1 MAALPAIAAPD
12 PTLDALREASARI
25 GNAEPAR
32 PYLGMSAIGH
42 PCERW
47 LWYSFRWAVREQFD
61 CDTLWR
67 FEDGHRSEDVM
78 ADRLRLVPGV
88 QLRTIDPSTGRQ
100 FGAIDLGGHFR
111 GHADGLVTGLL
122 QAPKA
127 LHVWEA
133 KAVDRPKFMKLVRA
147 KERVGEK
154 SALKE
159 WGDKYF
165 GDEFYYSQAIMYMAY
180 FDAPRHYLTA
190 CTPGGR
196 EAISVRTEVDF
207 DEARR
212 LRAKA
217 ERIITAAEP
226 PPRLSISPSWH
237 QCKKMFGRECPAYAI
252 CHGRKTMPAVNCRTC
267 AHATPE
273 LDGNGRWS
281 CALRKRDLTVDE
293 QRAGCDQHRFI
304 PALVPWECTD
314 AHPGDNWIE
323 YRLPDGQLVRNGDP
337 GTGSYSSAEL
347 SALIAAPA
355 LAGTALDVARAAFDA
370 PLVAARPLTPEEQQ
384 QMANP
389 PPPAPARPYRTRGE
403 LGQ

>member
-1 MAALPAIAAPD
+1 MAAIPAIAASD
-12 PTLDALREASARI
+12 PTLDAVREASARI

-61 CDTLWR
+61 CDTLWC
-67 FEDGHRSEDVM
+67 FDDGHRSEDVM
-78 ADRLRLVPGV
+78 AARLRLVPGV

-100 FGAIDLGGHFR
+100 FGAVDLGGHFR
-111 GHADGLVTGLL
+111 GHADGLVTGLV

-133 KAVDRPKFMKLVRA
+133 KAVNEKKAAELDKLKA
-147 KERVGEK
+147 LHGEK
-154 SALKE
+154 QALAK
-159 WGDKYF
+159 W
-165 GDEFYYSQAIMYMAY
+165 DEVYHAQAILYMAY
-180 FDAPRHYLTA
+180 FEAPRHYLTA
-190 CTPGGR
+190 STPGAR
-196 EAISVRTEVDF
+196 TMTSVRTDTNL

-217 ERIITAAEP
+217 ERIITASEP
-226 PPRLSISPSWH
+226 PPRMSDDPSWYRCRWCAAH
-237 QCKKMFGRECPAYAI
+237 AVCHERRSLPAI
-252 CHGRKTMPAVNCRTC
+252 NCRTC

-273 LDGNGRWS
+273 LDGDGRWS
-281 CALRKRDLTVDE
+281 CARRGTDLTADQ

-337 GTGSYSSAEL
+337 GTGSYSSSEL
-347 SALIAAPA
+347 AALIAAPS
-355 LAGTALDVARAAFDA
+355 LAGSALDAARAAFDA

-384 QMANP
+384 QMANL

-403 LGQ
+403 VGL